1 MPELDPQTTHDLV
14 STAGGLLDALER
26 SGAVRSNQPLEQAA
40 GLALA
45 VRALQLLCLHRLQPE
60 REKFPATNRA
70 LMQAPDPQMEP
81 ERDALALP
89 ADFLG
94 TIDIIDLL
102 SEPEMACV
110 APHLHRGWQD
120 RRRSCAQARGL
131 AAEAFGFSIT
141 GDEREAL
148 LTALAICNRVFC
160 IPPPMALDAGMVKA
174 AFEPVLQLIERL
186 GNGLEGTDFG
196 KFAQRITG

>member
-14 STAGGLLDALER
+14 STAGGLLNALER
-26 SGAVRSNQPLEQAA
+26 SGAARSNKPLEQAA

-45 VRALQLLCLHRLQPE
+45 VRALQVLCLHRLQPV

-70 LMQAPDPQMEP
+70 LMQVPDPQIEP

-102 SEPEMACV
+102 SEPELACV

-120 RRRSCAQARGL
+120 RRRSCDQARGL

-141 GDEREAL
+141 GDERESL
-148 LTALAICNRVFC
+148 LAALAICNRVFC
-160 IPPPMALDAGMVKA
+160 IPPPVTLEVAGVA
-174 AFEPVLQLIERL
+174 AAYEPVLALIERI
-186 GNGLEGTDFG
+186 GGALEGAGFENLV
-196 KFAQRITG
+196 QRTTG

>member
-1 MPELDPQTTHDLV
+1 MPEHNPVTHDLV
-14 STAGGLLDALER
+14 SAASDLLGALER
-26 SGAVRSNQPLEQAA
+26 SGAGRSNRPLEQAA

-60 REKFPATNRA
+60 RDKFPATNRA
-70 LMQAPDPQMEP
+70 LMQVPEPQVEP
-81 ERDALALP
+81 VRDALALP

-94 TIDIIDLL
+94 AIDIIDLL
-102 SEPEMACV
+102 SEAELDCV

-141 GDEREAL
+141 GDERQAL
-148 LTALAICNRVFC
+148 LGALAICNRVFC
-160 IPPPMALDAGMVKA
+160 IPPPVTLEASAVGA
-174 AFEPVLQLIERL
+174 AFEPVLALIERI
-186 GNGLEGTDFG
+186 GGGTEGGGFDNLV
-196 KFAQRITG
+196 QRITS